1 MKNDMDHKLIKEDF
15 DSLLE
20 SALLLNVKKEQEREA
35 KDGALTGS
43 CPEMPESLSLRVAE
57 LIKEDSRK
65 RAEAEDKKIVPLKAI
80 SAETEKVRTENREEA
95 SGKAE
100 TPKAAPEEQEHRQSE
115 SHGKILSLFGRRLSA
130 RALANAAAVL
140 AVAGIAIYGAGG
152 RLAMRSESTGTVAE
166 VAKTEAASAPIEETA
181 AAAPEAAA
189 ADEAGP
195 MAAAYSLPM
204 EEEGIAPRAAS
215 AAAPEDDAV
224 TGPAAKM
231 DDSGAV
237 GPTANAAAAPDM
249 EADTASDMDKGG
261 EAAAGAMAP
270 LSKAALE
277 EASPE
282 AASIANPMK
291 SMASEEELQAEL
303 GIRIA
308 VPSDASDKS
317 FYIIADTVAEIDYTD
332 TNGRSCTYRASA
344 GEGQDISGI
353 YYELRDEEELDI
365 EGVSVSL
372 GFADIS
378 EAETASAAL
387 LEWSMEGS
395 SYSLWIE
402 GCESRDE
409 AAAAVSELIGLIN

>member
-1 MKNDMDHKLIKEDF
+1 MKYDMDHKLIKEDF

-20 SALLLNVKKEQEREA
+20 SALLLNVKKEQEREET
-35 KDGALTGS
+35 DGTLTGS
-43 CPEMPESLSLRVAE
+43 CPEMPESLRLRIAE

-65 RAEAEDKKIVPLKAI
+65 RAEAEDKKIVSLKAV
-80 SAETEKVRTENREEA
+80 SAKTETVRTENQEEA
-95 SGKAE
+95 SGKSE
-100 TPKAAPEEQEHRQSE
+100 TTKVVPEEQDHRQSE

-166 VAKTEAASAPIEETA
+166 VAKVEAASAPIEETA
-181 AAAPEAAA
+181 AAPEAAA
-189 ADEAGP
+189 GEAGP

-215 AAAPEDDAV
+215 AAAPEDGEAAASSAKKADVEADS
-224 TGPAAKM
+224 PA
-231 DDSGAV
+231 
-237 GPTANAAAAPDM
+237 ANAAAAPDM
-249 EADTASDMDKGG
+249 EADTASDMDESG

-270 LSKAALE
+270 LSKAASE
-277 EASPE
+277 QASPE

-291 SMASEEELQAEL
+291 SMASEEELQSEL

-308 VPSDASDKS
+308 APSDASDKS
-317 FYIIADTVAEIDYTD
+317 FYIIADTIAEIDYTD
-332 TNGRSCTYRASA
+332 TDGRSCTYRASA

-378 EAETASAAL
+378 EPETASAAL
-387 LEWSMEGS
+387 LEWSMDGS

-409 AAAAVSELIGLIN
+409 ASAEASELIGLIN

>member
-1 MKNDMDHKLIKEDF
+1 MKYDMDHKLIKEDF

-20 SALLLNVKKEQEREA
+20 SALLLNVKKEQEREE

-43 CPEMPESLSLRVAE
+43 CPEMPESLRLSLAE
-57 LIKEDSRK
+57 LIKEDGRK
-65 RAEAEDKKIVPLKAI
+65 RDEEEDKKIVSLKAV
-80 SAETEKVRTENREEA
+80 SAKTETVRTENQEEA
-95 SGKAE
+95 SGKSE
-100 TPKAAPEEQEHRQSE
+100 TTKVVPEEQDHRQSE

-166 VAKTEAASAPIEETA
+166 VAKVEAASAPIEETA
-181 AAAPEAAA
+181 AAPEAAA
-189 ADEAGP
+189 EEAGP

-215 AAAPEDDAV
+215 TAAPEDDAV

-231 DDSGAV
+231 DDSGAA
-237 GPTANAAAAPDM
+237 GPTANGAAAPDM
-249 EADTASDMDKGG
+249 EADTASGVDKGG

-270 LSKAALE
+270 LSKAASE

-291 SMASEEELQAEL
+291 SMASEEELQTEL

-308 VPSDASDKS
+308 APSDASDKS

-332 TNGRSCTYRASA
+332 TDGRSCTYRASA

-378 EAETASAAL
+378 EPETASAAL

>member
-1 MKNDMDHKLIKEDF
+1 MKNDIDHKLIKEDF

-20 SALLLNVKKEQEREA
+20 SALLLNVKKEQEREET
-35 KDGALTGS
+35 DGAMAGS
-43 CPEMPESLSLRVAE
+43 CPEMPESLRLKAAE

-65 RAEAEDKKIVPLKAI
+65 RAEAEDKKIVSLKAV
-80 SAETEKVRTENREEA
+80 SAKTETVRTENQEEA
-95 SGKAE
+95 SGKSE
-100 TPKAAPEEQEHRQSE
+100 TTKVVPEEQDHRQSE
-115 SHGKILSLFGRRLSA
+115 SHGKILSLFGQRLSA

-166 VAKTEAASAPIEETA
+166 VAKIEAASASIEET

-189 ADEAGP
+189 EEAGP

-215 AAAPEDDAV
+215 AAAPEDSAAA
-224 TGPAAKM
+224 GSAAKKA
-231 DDSGAV
+231 DIEADSPA
-237 GPTANAAAAPDM
+237 ANAAAAPDM
-249 EADTASDMDKGG
+249 EADTASDMDESG

-270 LSKAALE
+270 LSKAASE

-291 SMASEEELQAEL
+291 SMASEEELQSEL

-308 VPSDASDKS
+308 APSDASDKS

-332 TNGRSCTYRASA
+332 TDGRSCTYRASA

-365 EGVSVSL
+365 EGISVSL

-378 EAETASAAL
+378 EPETASAAL

>member
-20 SALLLNVKKEQEREA
+20 SALLLNVKKEQEREET
-35 KDGALTGS
+35 DGAMAGS
-43 CPEMPESLSLRVAE
+43 CPEMPESLRLSLAE
-57 LIKEDSRK
+57 LIKEDGRK
-65 RAEAEDKKIVPLKAI
+65 RDEEEDKKIVSLKAV
-80 SAETEKVRTENREEA
+80 SAKTETVRTENQEEA
-95 SGKAE
+95 SGKSE
-100 TPKAAPEEQEHRQSE
+100 TTKVVPEEQDHRQSE
-115 SHGKILSLFGRRLSA
+115 SHGKILSLFGQRLSA

-166 VAKTEAASAPIEETA
+166 VAKIEAASASIEET

-189 ADEAGP
+189 EEAGP

-215 AAAPEDDAV
+215 AAAPEDGEAAGSSAKKADVEADS
-224 TGPAAKM
+224 PA
-231 DDSGAV
+231 
-237 GPTANAAAAPDM
+237 ANAAAAPDM
-249 EADTASDMDKGG
+249 EADTASDMDESG

-270 LSKAALE
+270 LSKAASE
-277 EASPE
+277 KASPE

-291 SMASEEELQAEL
+291 SMASEEELQSEL

-308 VPSDASDKS
+308 APSDASDKS

-332 TNGRSCTYRASA
+332 TDGRSCTYRASA

-365 EGVSVSL
+365 EGISVSL

-378 EAETASAAL
+378 EPETASAAL

>member
-20 SALLLNVKKEQEREA
+20 SALLLNVKKEQEREET
-35 KDGALTGS
+35 DGAMAGS
-43 CPEMPESLSLRVAE
+43 CPEMPESLRLKAAE

-65 RAEAEDKKIVPLKAI
+65 RAEAEDKKIVSLKAV
-80 SAETEKVRTENREEA
+80 SAKTETVRTENQEEA
-95 SGKAE
+95 SGKSE
-100 TPKAAPEEQEHRQSE
+100 TTKVFPEEQDHRQPE

-166 VAKTEAASAPIEETA
+166 VAKVEAASAPIEETA
-181 AAAPEAAA
+181 AAPEAAA
-189 ADEAGP
+189 EEAGP

-215 AAAPEDDAV
+215 TAAPEDDAV

-231 DDSGAV
+231 DDSGAA
-237 GPTANAAAAPDM
+237 GPTANGAAAPDM
-249 EADTASDMDKGG
+249 EADTASGVDKGG

-270 LSKAALE
+270 LSKAASE

-291 SMASEEELQAEL
+291 SMASEEELQTEL

-308 VPSDASDKS
+308 APSDASDKS
-317 FYIIADTVAEIDYTD
+317 FYIITNKVAQIDYTD
-332 TNGRSCTYRASA
+332 TDGRSCTYRASA

-378 EAETASAAL
+378 EPETASAAL

>member
-20 SALLLNVKKEQEREA
+20 SALLLNVKKEQEREET
-35 KDGALTGS
+35 DGAMAGS
-43 CPEMPESLSLRVAE
+43 CPEMPESLRLSLAE
-57 LIKEDSRK
+57 LIKEDGRK
-65 RAEAEDKKIVPLKAI
+65 RDEEEDKKIVSLKAV
-80 SAETEKVRTENREEA
+80 SAKTETVRTENQEEA
-95 SGKAE
+95 SGKSE
-100 TPKAAPEEQEHRQSE
+100 TTKVVPEEQDHRQSE
-115 SHGKILSLFGRRLSA
+115 SHGKILSLFGQRLSA

-166 VAKTEAASAPIEETA
+166 VAKIEAASASIEET

-189 ADEAGP
+189 EEAGP

-215 AAAPEDDAV
+215 AAAPED
-224 TGPAAKM
+224 GEAAGSSAKKA
-231 DDSGAV
+231 DVEADSSA
-237 GPTANAAAAPDM
+237 ANAAAAPDM
-249 EADTASDMDKGG
+249 EADTASGVDEGG

-270 LSKAALE
+270 LSKAASE
-277 EASPE
+277 KASPE

-291 SMASEEELQAEL
+291 SMASEEELQSEL

-308 VPSDASDKS
+308 APSDASDKS

-332 TNGRSCTYRASA
+332 TDGRSCTYRASA

-365 EGVSVSL
+365 EGISVSL

-378 EAETASAAL
+378 EPETASAAL

>member
-20 SALLLNVKKEQEREA
+20 SALLLNVKKEQEREET
-35 KDGALTGS
+35 DGAMAGS

-65 RAEAEDKKIVPLKAI
+65 RAEAEDKKIVSLNAV
-80 SAETEKVRTENREEA
+80 SAKTETVRTENQEEA
-95 SGKAE
+95 SGKSE
-100 TPKAAPEEQEHRQSE
+100 TTKVAPEEQEHRQSE

-166 VAKTEAASAPIEETA
+166 VAKIEAASAPIEETA
-181 AAAPEAAA
+181 AAPEAAA
-189 ADEAGP
+189 EEAGP

-215 AAAPEDDAV
+215 AAAPEDGEAAGSSAKKADVEADS
-224 TGPAAKM
+224 PA
-231 DDSGAV
+231 
-237 GPTANAAAAPDM
+237 ANAAAAPDM
-249 EADTASDMDKGG
+249 EADTASGMDEGG

-270 LSKAALE
+270 ASKAASE

-291 SMASEEELQAEL
+291 SMASEEELQSEL

-308 VPSDASDKS
+308 APSDASDKS

-332 TNGRSCTYRASA
+332 TDGRSCTYRASA

-378 EAETASAAL
+378 EPETASAAL
-387 LEWSMEGS
+387 LEWSMDGS

-409 AAAAVSELIGLIN
+409 ASAEASELIGLIR

>member
-20 SALLLNVKKEQEREA
+20 SALLLNVKKEQEREET
-35 KDGALTGS
+35 DGTLIGS
-43 CPEMPESLSLRVAE
+43 CPEMPESLRLKAAE

-65 RAEAEDKKIVPLKAI
+65 RAEAEDKKIVSLKAV
-80 SAETEKVRTENREEA
+80 SAKTETVRTENQEEA
-95 SGKAE
+95 SGKSG
-100 TPKAAPEEQEHRQSE
+100 TTKVVPEGQDHRQSE

-166 VAKTEAASAPIEETA
+166 VAKVEAASAPIEETV
-181 AAAPEAAA
+181 AAPEAAA
-189 ADEAGP
+189 EEAGP

-204 EEEGIAPRAAS
+204 EEEEGMAPRAAS
-215 AAAPEDDAV
+215 TAAPEDDAV

-231 DDSGAV
+231 DDSGAA
-237 GPTANAAAAPDM
+237 GSAANGAVAPDM
-249 EADTASDMDKGG
+249 EADTASGMDKGG

-270 LSKAALE
+270 ASKAASE
-277 EASPE
+277 EAAPE
-282 AASIANPMK
+282 AASVVNPMR
-291 SMASEEELQAEL
+291 SAASEEELQTEL

-308 VPSDASDKS
+308 APSDASDKS
-317 FYIIADTVAEIDYTD
+317 FYIITNKVAQIDYTD
-332 TNGRSCTYRASA
+332 TDGRSCTYRASA

-378 EAETASAAL
+378 EPETASAAL
-387 LEWSMEGS
+387 LEWSMDGS

-409 AAAAVSELIGLIN
+409 ASAEASELIGLIG

>member
-1 MKNDMDHKLIKEDF
+1 M
-15 DSLLE
+15 
-20 SALLLNVKKEQEREA
+20 NVKKEQEREET
-35 KDGALTGS
+35 DGAMAGS
-43 CPEMPESLSLRVAE
+43 CPEMPESLRLKAAE

-65 RAEAEDKKIVPLKAI
+65 RAEAEDKKIVSLKAV
-80 SAETEKVRTENREEA
+80 SAKTETVRTENQEEA
-95 SGKAE
+95 SGKSE
-100 TPKAAPEEQEHRQSE
+100 TTKVVPEEQDHRQSE

-166 VAKTEAASAPIEETA
+166 VAKIEAASAPIEETA

-215 AAAPEDDAV
+215 AAAPED
-224 TGPAAKM
+224 GEAAGSSAKKA
-231 DDSGAV
+231 DVEADSSA
-237 GPTANAAAAPDM
+237 ANAAAAPDM
-249 EADTASDMDKGG
+249 EADTASDMDESG

-270 LSKAALE
+270 LSKAASE

-291 SMASEEELQAEL
+291 SMASEEELQSEL

-308 VPSDASDKS
+308 APSDASDKS

-332 TNGRSCTYRASA
+332 TDGRSCTYRASA

-365 EGVSVSL
+365 EGISVSL

-378 EAETASAAL
+378 EPETASAAL
-387 LEWSMEGS
+387 LEWSMDGS

-409 AAAAVSELIGLIN
+409 ASAEASELIGLIR

>member
-1 MKNDMDHKLIKEDF
+1 
-15 DSLLE
+15 
-20 SALLLNVKKEQEREA
+20 
-35 KDGALTGS
+35 
-43 CPEMPESLSLRVAE
+43 
-57 LIKEDSRK
+57 
-65 RAEAEDKKIVPLKAI
+65 
-80 SAETEKVRTENREEA
+80 
-95 SGKAE
+95 
-100 TPKAAPEEQEHRQSE
+100 
-115 SHGKILSLFGRRLSA
+115 
-130 RALANAAAVL
+130 
-140 AVAGIAIYGAGG
+140 
-152 RLAMRSESTGTVAE
+152 
-166 VAKTEAASAPIEETA
+166 
-181 AAAPEAAA
+181 
-189 ADEAGP
+189 

-215 AAAPEDDAV
+215 TAAPEDDAV

-231 DDSGAV
+231 DDSGAA
-237 GPTANAAAAPDM
+237 GPTANGAAAPDM
-249 EADTASDMDKGG
+249 EADTASGVDKGG

-270 LSKAALE
+270 LSKAASE

-282 AASIANPMK
+282 AASIANPMR
-291 SMASEEELQAEL
+291 SAASEEELQTEL

-308 VPSDASDKS
+308 APSDASDKS

-332 TNGRSCTYRASA
+332 TDGRSCTYRASA

-378 EAETASAAL
+378 EPETASAAL

>member
-1 MKNDMDHKLIKEDF
+1 MKYDMDHKLIKEDF

-20 SALLLNVKKEQEREA
+20 SALLLNVKKEQEREET
-35 KDGALTGS
+35 DGAMAGS
-43 CPEMPESLSLRVAE
+43 CPEMPESLRLKAAE

-65 RAEAEDKKIVPLKAI
+65 RAEAEDKKIVSLKAV
-80 SAETEKVRTENREEA
+80 SAKTETVRTENQEEA
-95 SGKAE
+95 SGKSE
-100 TPKAAPEEQEHRQSE
+100 TTKVVPEEQDHRQSE

-166 VAKTEAASAPIEETA
+166 VAKVEAASAPIEETT
-181 AAAPEAAA
+181 AAPEAAA
-189 ADEAGP
+189 EEAGP
-195 MAAAYSLPM
+195 MTAAYSLPM

-215 AAAPEDDAV
+215 TAAPEDDAV

-231 DDSGAV
+231 DDSGAA
-237 GPTANAAAAPDM
+237 GPTANGAAAPDM
-249 EADTASDMDKGG
+249 EADTASGVDKGG

-270 LSKAALE
+270 LSKAASE
-277 EASPE
+277 EAAPE
-282 AASIANPMK
+282 AASVVNPMR
-291 SMASEEELQAEL
+291 SAASEEELQTEL

-308 VPSDASDKS
+308 APSDASDKS
-317 FYIIADTVAEIDYTD
+317 FYIITNKVAQIDYTD
-332 TNGRSCTYRASA
+332 TDGRSCTYRASA

-365 EGVSVSL
+365 EGISVSL

-378 EAETASAAL
+378 EPETASAAL
-387 LEWSMEGS
+387 LEWSMDGS

-409 AAAAVSELIGLIN
+409 ASAEASELIGLIR

>member
-1 MKNDMDHKLIKEDF
+1 MKYDMDHKLIKEDF

-20 SALLLNVKKEQEREA
+20 SALLLNVKKEQEREE

-43 CPEMPESLSLRVAE
+43 CPEMPESLRLSLAE
-57 LIKEDSRK
+57 LIKEDGRK
-65 RAEAEDKKIVPLKAI
+65 RDEEEDKKIVSLKAV
-80 SAETEKVRTENREEA
+80 SAKTETVRTENQEEA
-95 SGKAE
+95 SGKSE
-100 TPKAAPEEQEHRQSE
+100 TTKVVPEEQDHRQSE

-166 VAKTEAASAPIEETA
+166 VAKVEAASAPIEETA
-181 AAAPEAAA
+181 AAPEAAA
-189 ADEAGP
+189 EEAGP

-215 AAAPEDDAV
+215 AAAPEDGEAAGSSAKKADVEADS
-224 TGPAAKM
+224 PA
-231 DDSGAV
+231 
-237 GPTANAAAAPDM
+237 ANAAAAPDM
-249 EADTASDMDKGG
+249 EADTASDMDESG

-270 LSKAALE
+270 LSKAASE
-277 EASPE
+277 QASPE

-291 SMASEEELQAEL
+291 SMASEEELQSEL

-308 VPSDASDKS
+308 APSDASDKS
-317 FYIIADTVAEIDYTD
+317 FYIIADTIAEIDYTD
-332 TNGRSCTYRASA
+332 TDGRSCTYRASA

-378 EAETASAAL
+378 EPETASAAL
-387 LEWSMEGS
+387 LEWSMDGS

-409 AAAAVSELIGLIN
+409 ASAEASELIGLIN

>member
-1 MKNDMDHKLIKEDF
+1 MKYDMDHKLIKEDF

-20 SALLLNVKKEQEREA
+20 SALLLNVKKEQEREE

-43 CPEMPESLSLRVAE
+43 CPEMPESLRLSLAE
-57 LIKEDSRK
+57 LIKEDGRK
-65 RAEAEDKKIVPLKAI
+65 RDEEEDKKIVSLKAV
-80 SAETEKVRTENREEA
+80 SAKTETVRTENQEEA
-95 SGKAE
+95 SGKSE
-100 TPKAAPEEQEHRQSE
+100 TTKVVPEEQDHRQSE

-166 VAKTEAASAPIEETA
+166 VAKVEAASAPIEETA
-181 AAAPEAAA
+181 AAPEAAA
-189 ADEAGP
+189 EEAGP

-215 AAAPEDDAV
+215 AAAPEDGEAAGSSAKKADVEADS
-224 TGPAAKM
+224 PA
-231 DDSGAV
+231 
-237 GPTANAAAAPDM
+237 ANAAAAPDM
-249 EADTASDMDKGG
+249 EADTASDMDESG

-270 LSKAALE
+270 LSKAASE
-277 EASPE
+277 QASPE

-291 SMASEEELQAEL
+291 SMASEEELQSEL

-308 VPSDASDKS
+308 APSDASDKS

-332 TNGRSCTYRASA
+332 TDGRSCTYRASA

-378 EAETASAAL
+378 EPETASAAL
-387 LEWSMEGS
+387 LEWSMDGS

-409 AAAAVSELIGLIN
+409 ASAEASELIGLIG

>member
-20 SALLLNVKKEQEREA
+20 SALLLNVKKEQEREET
-35 KDGALTGS
+35 DGAMAGS
-43 CPEMPESLSLRVAE
+43 CPEMPESLRLKAAE

-65 RAEAEDKKIVPLKAI
+65 RAEAEDKKIVSLKAV
-80 SAETEKVRTENREEA
+80 SAKTETVRTENQEEA
-95 SGKAE
+95 SGKSE
-100 TPKAAPEEQEHRQSE
+100 TTKVFPEEQDHRQPE

-166 VAKTEAASAPIEETA
+166 VAKVEAASAPIEETA
-181 AAAPEAAA
+181 AAPEAAA
-189 ADEAGP
+189 EEAGP

-215 AAAPEDDAV
+215 TAAPEDGEAAGSSAKKADVEADS
-224 TGPAAKM
+224 PA
-231 DDSGAV
+231 
-237 GPTANAAAAPDM
+237 ANAAAAPDM
-249 EADTASDMDKGG
+249 EADTASDMDESG

-270 LSKAALE
+270 LSKAASE
-277 EASPE
+277 EAAPE
-282 AASIANPMK
+282 AASVVNPMR
-291 SMASEEELQAEL
+291 SAASEEELQTEL

-308 VPSDASDKS
+308 APSDASDKS
-317 FYIIADTVAEIDYTD
+317 FYIITNKVAQIDYTD
-332 TNGRSCTYRASA
+332 TDGRSCTYRASA

-378 EAETASAAL
+378 EPETASAAL
-387 LEWSMEGS
+387 LEWSMDGS

-409 AAAAVSELIGLIN
+409 ASAEASELIGLIR

>member
-1 MKNDMDHKLIKEDF
+1 MKYDMDHKLIKEDF

-20 SALLLNVKKEQEREA
+20 SALLLNVKKEQEREE

-43 CPEMPESLSLRVAE
+43 CPEMPESLRLSLAE
-57 LIKEDSRK
+57 LIKEDGRK
-65 RAEAEDKKIVPLKAI
+65 RDEEEDKKIVSLKAV
-80 SAETEKVRTENREEA
+80 SAKTETVRTENQEEA
-95 SGKAE
+95 SGKSE
-100 TPKAAPEEQEHRQSE
+100 TTKVVPEEQDHRQSE

-166 VAKTEAASAPIEETA
+166 VAKVEAASAPIEETA
-181 AAAPEAAA
+181 AAPEAAA
-189 ADEAGP
+189 EEAGP

-215 AAAPEDDAV
+215 AAAPEDGEAAGSSAKKADVEADS
-224 TGPAAKM
+224 PA
-231 DDSGAV
+231 
-237 GPTANAAAAPDM
+237 ANAAAAPDM
-249 EADTASDMDKGG
+249 EADTASDMDESG

-270 LSKAALE
+270 LSKAASE
-277 EASPE
+277 QASPE

-291 SMASEEELQAEL
+291 SMASEEELQSEL

-308 VPSDASDKS
+308 APSDASDKS
-317 FYIIADTVAEIDYTD
+317 FYIIADTIAEIDYTD
-332 TNGRSCTYRASA
+332 TDGRSCTYRASA

-409 AAAAVSELIGLIN
+409 ASAEASELIGLIG

>member
-1 MKNDMDHKLIKEDF
+1 MKYDMDHKLIKEDF

-20 SALLLNVKKEQEREA
+20 SALLLNVKKEQEREET
-35 KDGALTGS
+35 DGAMADS
-43 CPEMPESLSLRVAE
+43 CPEMPESLRLRIAE

-65 RAEAEDKKIVPLKAI
+65 RSEAEDKKIVSLKAV
-80 SAETEKVRTENREEA
+80 SAKTETVRTENQEEA
-95 SGKAE
+95 SGKSE
-100 TPKAAPEEQEHRQSE
+100 TTKVVPEEQDHRQSE
-115 SHGKILSLFGRRLSA
+115 SHGKILSLFGQRLSA

-166 VAKTEAASAPIEETA
+166 VAKVEAASAPIEETA
-181 AAAPEAAA
+181 AAPEAAA
-189 ADEAGP
+189 EEAGP

-215 AAAPEDDAV
+215 TAAPEDDAV

-231 DDSGAV
+231 DDSGADN
-237 GPTANAAAAPDM
+237 PAANAAAAPDM
-249 EADTASDMDKGG
+249 EADTASDMDESG

-270 LSKAALE
+270 LSKAASE
-277 EASPE
+277 EAAPE
-282 AASIANPMK
+282 AASVANPMR
-291 SMASEEELQAEL
+291 SAASEEELQTEL

-308 VPSDASDKS
+308 APSDASDKS
-317 FYIIADTVAEIDYTD
+317 FYIITNKVAQIDYTD
-332 TNGRSCTYRASA
+332 TDGRRCTYRASA

-365 EGVSVSL
+365 EGISVSL

-378 EAETASAAL
+378 EPETASAAL

-409 AAAAVSELIGLIN
+409 ASAEASELIGLIR

>member
-1 MKNDMDHKLIKEDF
+1 MKYDMDHKLIKEDF

-20 SALLLNVKKEQEREA
+20 SALLLNVKKEQEREET
-35 KDGALTGS
+35 DGAMAGS
-43 CPEMPESLSLRVAE
+43 CPEMPESLRLKAAE

-65 RAEAEDKKIVPLKAI
+65 RAEAEDKKIVSLKAV
-80 SAETEKVRTENREEA
+80 SAKTETVRTENQEEA
-95 SGKAE
+95 SGKSE
-100 TPKAAPEEQEHRQSE
+100 TTKVVPEEQDHRQSE

-166 VAKTEAASAPIEETA
+166 VAKVEAASAPIEETT
-181 AAAPEAAA
+181 AAPEAAA
-189 ADEAGP
+189 EEAGP
-195 MAAAYSLPM
+195 MTAAYSLPM

-215 AAAPEDDAV
+215 TAAPEDDAV

-231 DDSGAV
+231 DDSGAA
-237 GPTANAAAAPDM
+237 GPTANGAAAPDM
-249 EADTASDMDKGG
+249 EADTASGVDKGG

-270 LSKAALE
+270 LSQAASE
-277 EASPE
+277 EAAPE
-282 AASIANPMK
+282 AASVVNPMR
-291 SMASEEELQAEL
+291 SAASEEELQTEL

-308 VPSDASDKS
+308 APSDASDKS
-317 FYIIADTVAEIDYTD
+317 FYIITNKVAQIDYTD
-332 TNGRSCTYRASA
+332 TDGRSCTYRASA

-365 EGVSVSL
+365 EGISVSL

-378 EAETASAAL
+378 EPETASAAL
-387 LEWSMEGS
+387 LEWSMDGS

-409 AAAAVSELIGLIN
+409 ASAEASELIGLIR

>member
-20 SALLLNVKKEQEREA
+20 SALLLSVKKEQEREET
-35 KDGALTGS
+35 DGAMAGS

-65 RAEAEDKKIVPLKAI
+65 RDEAEDKKIVSLKAV
-80 SAETEKVRTENREEA
+80 SAKTETVRTENQEEA
-95 SGKAE
+95 SGKSE
-100 TPKAAPEEQEHRQSE
+100 TTKVAPEEQDHRQSE
-115 SHGKILSLFGRRLSA
+115 SHEKILSLFGRRLSA

-140 AVAGIAIYGAGG
+140 VVAGIAIYGAGG
-152 RLAMRSESTGTVAE
+152 LAMRSESTGTVAE
-166 VAKTEAASAPIEETA
+166 AAKVEAASASVEET

-189 ADEAGP
+189 EEAGP

-204 EEEGIAPRAAS
+204 EKEEGMAPRAAS
-215 AAAPEDDAV
+215 TAAPEGDAV
-224 TGPAAKM
+224 TGSAAKM
-231 DDSGAV
+231 DDSGVA
-237 GPTANAAAAPDM
+237 GPTANGAAAPDM
-249 EADTASDMDKGG
+249 EADMASGMDEGG

-270 LSKAALE
+270 ASKADSE

-282 AASIANPMK
+282 AASVANPMR
-291 SMASEEELQAEL
+291 SAASEEELQTEL

-308 VPSDASDKS
+308 APSDASDKS
-317 FYIIADTVAEIDYTD
+317 FYIITNKVAQIDYTD
-332 TNGRSCTYRASA
+332 TDGRSCTYRASA

-378 EAETASAAL
+378 EPETASAAL
-387 LEWSMEGS
+387 LEWSMDGS

-402 GCESRDE
+402 GCENRDE
-409 AAAAVSELIGLIN
+409 AAAEASELIGLIR

>member
-1 MKNDMDHKLIKEDF
+1 MTGKEVRTLKNDMDHKLIKEDF

-20 SALLLNVKKEQEREA
+20 SALLLNVKKEQEREE
-35 KDGALTGS
+35 KDEALTGS
-43 CPEMPESLSLRVAE
+43 CPEMPESLRLSLAE
-57 LIKEDSRK
+57 LIKEDGRK
-65 RAEAEDKKIVPLKAI
+65 RTEAEDKKIVSLKSV
-80 SAETEKVRTENREEA
+80 SAETEKVRTENHEET

-100 TPKAAPEEQEHRQSE
+100 TPKAAPEEQENRQSKN
-115 SHGKILSLFGRRLSA
+115 HGNILSLFGQRLSA

-166 VAKTEAASAPIEETA
+166 VAKIEAASAPLEETA
-181 AAAPEAAA
+181 AAAPEAA

-224 TGPAAKM
+224 TGPAA
-231 DDSGAV
+231 
-237 GPTANAAAAPDM
+237 NAAAAPDM
-249 EADTASDMDKGG
+249 EADTASDMDEGG

-270 LSKAALE
+270 LSKAASE

-282 AASIANPMK
+282 AASVVNPMR
-291 SMASEEELQAEL
+291 SAASEEELETEL

-317 FYIIADTVAEIDYTD
+317 FCIIADTVAEIDYTD
-332 TNGRSCTYRASA
+332 TDGRSCTYRASA

-402 GCESRDE
+402 GCENRDE

>member
-20 SALLLNVKKEQEREA
+20 SALLLNVKKEQEREE

-43 CPEMPESLSLRVAE
+43 CPEMPESLRLSLAE
-57 LIKEDSRK
+57 LIKEDGRK
-65 RAEAEDKKIVPLKAI
+65 RAEAEDKKIVSLKAV
-80 SAETEKVRTENREEA
+80 SAETVRTEDHEET

-100 TPKAAPEEQEHRQSE
+100 TPKAAPEEQENRQSKN
-115 SHGKILSLFGRRLSA
+115 HGNILSLFGQRLSA

-166 VAKTEAASAPIEETA
+166 VAKIEAASAPLEETA
-181 AAAPEAAA
+181 AAAPEAA

-237 GPTANAAAAPDM
+237 GPAANAAAAPDM
-249 EADTASDMDKGG
+249 EADTASDMDEGG

-270 LSKAALE
+270 LSKAASE

-282 AASIANPMK
+282 AASVVNPMR
-291 SMASEEELQAEL
+291 SAASEEELETEL

-308 VPSDASDKS
+308 APSDASDKS
-317 FYIIADTVAEIDYTD
+317 FYIIADAVAEIDYTD
-332 TNGRSCTYRASA
+332 TDGMSCTYRASA

-402 GCESRDE
+402 GCENRDE

>member
-20 SALLLNVKKEQEREA
+20 SALLLNVKKEQEREET
-35 KDGALTGS
+35 DGAMAGS
-43 CPEMPESLSLRVAE
+43 CPEMPESLRLKAAE

-65 RAEAEDKKIVPLKAI
+65 RAEAEDKKIVSLKAV
-80 SAETEKVRTENREEA
+80 SAKTETVRTENQEEA
-95 SGKAE
+95 SGKSE
-100 TPKAAPEEQEHRQSE
+100 TTKVLPEEQDHRQPE

-166 VAKTEAASAPIEETA
+166 VAKVEAASAPIEETA
-181 AAAPEAAA
+181 AAPEAAA
-189 ADEAGP
+189 EEAGP

-215 AAAPEDDAV
+215 TAAPEDDAV

-231 DDSGAV
+231 DDSGAA
-237 GPTANAAAAPDM
+237 GPTANGAAAPDM
-249 EADTASDMDKGG
+249 EADTASGVDKGG

-270 LSKAALE
+270 LSKAASE

-291 SMASEEELQAEL
+291 SMASEEELQTEL

-308 VPSDASDKS
+308 APSDASDKS
-317 FYIIADTVAEIDYTD
+317 FYIITNKVAQIDYTD
-332 TNGRSCTYRASA
+332 TDGRSCTYRASA

-378 EAETASAAL
+378 EPETASAAL

>member
-1 MKNDMDHKLIKEDF
+1 MENDMDHKLIKEDF

-20 SALLLNVKKEQEREA
+20 SALLLNVKKEQEREE

-43 CPEMPESLSLRVAE
+43 CPEMPESLRLSLAE

-65 RAEAEDKKIVPLKAI
+65 RAEAEDKKIVSLKAV
-80 SAETEKVRTENREEA
+80 SAKTETVRTENQEEA
-95 SGKAE
+95 SGKSE
-100 TPKAAPEEQEHRQSE
+100 TTKVVPEEQDHRQSE

-166 VAKTEAASAPIEETA
+166 VAKVEAASAPIEETA
-181 AAAPEAAA
+181 AAPEAAA
-189 ADEAGP
+189 EEAGP
-195 MAAAYSLPM
+195 MTAAYSLPM

-215 AAAPEDDAV
+215 AAAPEDGEAAGSSAKKADVEADS
-224 TGPAAKM
+224 PA
-231 DDSGAV
+231 
-237 GPTANAAAAPDM
+237 ANAAAAPDM
-249 EADTASDMDKGG
+249 EADTASDMDESG

-270 LSKAALE
+270 LSKAASE

-282 AASIANPMK
+282 AASITNPMR
-291 SMASEEELQAEL
+291 SAASEEELQTEL

-308 VPSDASDKS
+308 APSDASDKS
-317 FYIIADTVAEIDYTD
+317 FYIITNKVAQIDYTD
-332 TNGRSCTYRASA
+332 TDGRSCTYRASA

-365 EGVSVSL
+365 EGVIVSL

-378 EAETASAAL
+378 EPETASAAL
-387 LEWSMEGS
+387 LEWSMDGS

-409 AAAAVSELIGLIN
+409 ASAEASELIGLIG

>member
-20 SALLLNVKKEQEREA
+20 SALLLNVKKEQEREE

-43 CPEMPESLSLRVAE
+43 CPEMPESLRLSLAE
-57 LIKEDSRK
+57 LIKEDGRK
-65 RAEAEDKKIVPLKAI
+65 RTEAEDKKIVSLKSV
-80 SAETEKVRTENREEA
+80 SAETEKVRTENHEET

-100 TPKAAPEEQEHRQSE
+100 PPKAAPEEQEHRQSE
-115 SHGKILSLFGRRLSA
+115 SHGKILSLFGQRLSA

-166 VAKTEAASAPIEETA
+166 VAKIEAARSAAKMAETA
-181 AAAPEAAA
+181 A
-189 ADEAGP
+189 D
-195 MAAAYSLPM
+195 
-204 EEEGIAPRAAS
+204 
-215 AAAPEDDAV
+215 
-224 TGPAAKM
+224 GPAAKM

-237 GPTANAAAAPDM
+237 GPAANAAAAPDM
-249 EADTASDMDKGG
+249 EADTASGMDEDG

-270 LSKAALE
+270 LSKAASE

-282 AASIANPMK
+282 AASIANPMRA
-291 SMASEEELQAEL
+291 MDSEEELQSEL

-308 VPSDASDKS
+308 APSDASDKS
-317 FYIIADTVAEIDYTD
+317 FYIIADAVAEIDYTD
-332 TNGRSCTYRASA
+332 TDGMSCTYRASA

-402 GCESRDE
+402 GCENRDE

>member
-1 MKNDMDHKLIKEDF
+1 
-15 DSLLE
+15 
-20 SALLLNVKKEQEREA
+20 
-35 KDGALTGS
+35 
-43 CPEMPESLSLRVAE
+43 
-57 LIKEDSRK
+57 
-65 RAEAEDKKIVPLKAI
+65 
-80 SAETEKVRTENREEA
+80 
-95 SGKAE
+95 
-100 TPKAAPEEQEHRQSE
+100 
-115 SHGKILSLFGRRLSA
+115 
-130 RALANAAAVL
+130 
-140 AVAGIAIYGAGG
+140 
-152 RLAMRSESTGTVAE
+152 MRSESTGTVAE
-166 VAKTEAASAPIEETA
+166 VAKVEAASAPIEETA
-181 AAAPEAAA
+181 AAPEAAA
-189 ADEAGP
+189 EEAGP

-215 AAAPEDDAV
+215 AAAPEDGEAAGSSAKKADVEADS
-224 TGPAAKM
+224 PA
-231 DDSGAV
+231 
-237 GPTANAAAAPDM
+237 ANAAAAPDM
-249 EADTASDMDKGG
+249 EADTASDMDESG

-270 LSKAALE
+270 LSKAASE
-277 EASPE
+277 QASPE

-291 SMASEEELQAEL
+291 SMASEEELQSEL

-308 VPSDASDKS
+308 APSDASDKS

-332 TNGRSCTYRASA
+332 TDGRSCTYRASA